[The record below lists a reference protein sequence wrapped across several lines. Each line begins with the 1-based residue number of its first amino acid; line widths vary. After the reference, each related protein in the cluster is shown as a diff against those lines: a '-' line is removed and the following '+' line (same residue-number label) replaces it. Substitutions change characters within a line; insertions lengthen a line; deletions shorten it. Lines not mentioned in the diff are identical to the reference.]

1 LKVDTKHV
9 NRVYLIGNLGA
20 DAEVRT
26 FDNGDKKVRLRLAS
40 TRRWKDPSDQDR
52 ERTTWVDCDCWGE
65 AAEKAAGLGK
75 GQRISL
81 SGSLEM
87 DEWDD
92 KTTGQKRTKLYVK
105 VYEFEVEEKR
115 AQVGEQE
122 APKKTGGRKKPEAAA
137 AANDGSEI
145 PF

>member
-1 LKVDTKHV
+1 LKVDIKHV

-20 DAEVRT
+20 DPEVRT
-26 FDNGDKKVRLRLAS
+26 FANGDKKVRLRLAS

-52 ERTTWVDCDCWGE
+52 EKTTWVDCECWGE
-65 AAEKAAGLGK
+65 VAEKAADLGK

-87 DEWDD
+87 DEWED

-115 AQVGEQE
+115 APEGEPE
-122 APKKTGGRKKPEAAA
+122 NTKKAGGRKKPAAA
-137 AANDGSEI
+137 AAEDSSSI